1 MIAAGAAPP
10 HPAHAPGASAT
21 GFGRKAPMRRR
32 GTVMIRTAAVLLLG
46 LAPLEAG
53 FAAAPDHATR
63 IEAMVAGGLRA
74 EIASP
79 VVIEALKARNAAN
92 AGVDQAAIDALD
104 VKWRAE
110 VEAGGGPMVAET
122 LASPTSEA
130 LRKIQAAHAG
140 LLTELFVMDNLG
152 LVVGESDPTSDYW
165 QGDEAKWSRTYP
177 VGPDALF
184 VDEVEFDD
192 STQTMQAQASFTI
205 ADPATGAAIGAVTVG
220 FNVDMLMR

>member
-1 MIAAGAAPP
+1 
-10 HPAHAPGASAT
+10 
-21 GFGRKAPMRRR
+21 
-32 GTVMIRTAAVLLLG
+32 MIRSAAILTLG
-46 LAPLEAG
+46 IAPLDAG
-53 FAAAPDHATR
+53 LAAAPDHASR
-63 IEAMVAGGLRA
+63 IEALVTESLRA
-74 EIASP
+74 DVASP

-92 AGVDQAAIDALD
+92 ASVDQTAIDKLD
-104 VKWRAE
+104 ATWRAE
-110 VEAGGGPMVAET
+110 VEAGGGPLVAET

-130 LRKIQAAHAG
+130 LRKIQAAHGG

-177 VGPDALF
+177 VGPAALF
-184 VDEVEFDD
+184 VDDVEFDD

-220 FNVDMLMR
+220 VNVDMLMQ